1 MPTLEDLKYER
12 EYYYGMQR
20 SLRKQKSE
28 IEERIRDYGRLIDF
42 VEKQIRKREG
52 EEDGDTV

>member
-1 MPTLEDLKYER
+1 MPTLEDLKNER

-28 IEERIRDYGRLIDF
+28 IEERIRDYGKLIDF
-42 VEKQIRKREG
+42 VEKQIRRREG
-52 EEDGDTV
+52 EEYGDTI

>member
-1 MPTLEDLKYER
+1 MPTLEDLKYEM
-12 EYYYGMQR
+12 EYYYGMQC

-28 IEERIRDYGRLIDF
+28 IEDRIRDYGKLIDF

-52 EEDGDTV
+52 EEDGNIV

>member
-1 MPTLEDLKYER
+1 MPTLEELKNEM

-20 SLRKQKSE
+20 SLHKQKSE
-28 IEERIRDYGRLIDF
+28 IEERIRDYGKLIDF

-52 EEDGDTV
+52 EEYGDTV